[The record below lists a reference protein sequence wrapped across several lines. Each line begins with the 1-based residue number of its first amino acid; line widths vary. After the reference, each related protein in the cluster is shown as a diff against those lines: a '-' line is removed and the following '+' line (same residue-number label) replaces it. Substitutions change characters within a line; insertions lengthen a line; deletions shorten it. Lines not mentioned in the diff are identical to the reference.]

1 MSSRVSIRTALFW
14 GIGAAALGVLVWQM
28 ATSTGG
34 VPDPTDPSARLSHGA
49 VVFDSGLLVFR
60 EGLETI
66 LVLAAV
72 LASFLGSNR
81 ALRGPVAAGGATGF
95 AAAVAT
101 WFIAVGLLGALGA
114 RGLEV
119 QAATGL
125 LAVVVLLVV
134 MNWFFHRIY
143 WTAWIANHHRR
154 RRRLL
159 DQSRGD
165 VARKGV
171 LFGLVLL
178 GFTSVYREGF
188 EVVLFLQSLRL
199 EYGSATVLEGVAIG
213 LGLTAAVGVVTF
225 ALHRR
230 LPYKRLLV
238 ITGVMLGVVLVVMV
252 GESVQEMQLAG
263 WLPTTTL
270 DIAIPGWLGLWFAIF
285 PTLEGLVAQLLA
297 AGLVLGS
304 YLVAVELKIRRPR
317 RRGLLAAEQAD
328 SRPQAAL
335 SRP

>member
-1 MSSRVSIRTALFW
+1 MSSRVSIRTAVLW
-14 GIGAAALGVLVWQM
+14 GIGAAALAVLVGQM
-28 ATSTGG
+28 ATSSGG

-72 LASFLGSNR
+72 LASFLGANR

-95 AAAVAT
+95 AATVAT
-101 WFIAVGLLGALGA
+101 WFIAIGLLGTLGA
-114 RGLEV
+114 RGLDV

-143 WTAWIANHHRR
+143 WTAWISHHHRR

-159 DQSRGD
+159 DRSHGD
-165 VARKGV
+165 TARKGV

-199 EYGSATVLEGVAIG
+199 EYGSSTVLEGVAIG
-213 LGLTAAVGVVTF
+213 LALTAAVGVATF

-230 LPYKRLLV
+230 LPYTRLLV
-238 ITGVMLGVVLVVMV
+238 ITGVMLGIVLVVMV

-270 DIAIPGWLGLWFAIF
+270 DIAIPGWLGLWLAIF
-285 PTLEGLVAQLLA
+285 PTVEGLAAQLLA
-297 AGLVLGS
+297 AGLVIGS
-304 YLVAVELKIRRPR
+304 YLVAVELKVRRPR
-317 RRGLLAAEQAD
+317 RRGLLPAEQAEAP
-328 SRPQAAL
+328 PQPAL
-335 SRP
+335 SGS